1 MTGEDFGYNYPDLV
15 EIDCDND
22 NDDDKEVETTRPSE
36 LAAASTP
43 YQYSEQIEMQR
54 MQPETS
60 YEEPPLF
67 GDFLHLEDKQTN
79 SLYQG
84 KVSESELREITPN
97 RFKQK
102 GCTNR
107 YCFVWQ
113 KRG

>member
-22 NDDDKEVETTRPSE
+22 NDDDKEVDTTRPSE

-43 YQYSEQIEMQR
+43 YQYSKQIEMQR

-67 GDFLHLEDKQTN
+67 GDFLHLEDKQRN
-79 SLYQG
+79 SL
-84 KVSESELREITPN
+84 
-97 RFKQK
+97 
-102 GCTNR
+102 
-107 YCFVWQ
+107 
-113 KRG
+113 